1 MSSCTGSL
9 ITASWF
15 VSAVH
20 CTLFPKNQDAQ
31 KCGPTKKLLK
41 VQGVP
46 QTISCEDLPN
56 GDTKLITY
64 DPPSMV
70 WLGVSNMAKDVA
82 AGTAVSIKVE
92 YIIQPKGAYYQ
103 GGTYGT
109 FGGYDIIIGK
119 LESPAPAKFTP
130 ACLPSPT
137 FNDIGKSNLAGYGK
151 SSRGKCI
158 TNSYG
163 PMKSHFCSTDDELEK
178 SGYKKRDH
186 EGWYLDQ
193 ILAKN
198 ICF

>member
-1 MSSCTGSL
+1 M

-15 VSAVH
+15 LSAVH

-31 KCGPTKKLLK
+31 KCGPTKKTLK

-46 QTISCEDLPN
+46 QTLSCEDLPN
-56 GDTKLITY
+56 GDTKLTTY

-70 WLGVSNMAKDVA
+70 WLGVSNMAKDVK
-82 AGTAVSIKVE
+82 AGTAVNIKVE

-109 FGGYDIIIGK
+109 FGGYDIILGK
-119 LESPAPAKFTP
+119 LESPAPAKFPP

-137 FNDIGKSNLAGYGK
+137 YNDIGKSNLAGYGK
-151 SSRGKCI
+151 SARGKCV

-163 PMKSHFCSTDDELEK
+163 PMKSHFCSTDDELEI

-186 EGWYLDQ
+186 EGQYLDH
-193 ILAKN
+193 IF
-198 ICF
+198 IDYIFFR